1 MKKTSLLTLAA
12 VGMVTAI
19 SGIAWASS
27 PELRAVAA
35 EAIQGRNVEQIT
47 PLDQQRPQ
55 RLPDAGYY
63 TVPFTFGPSSQ
74 EEFNECLVV
83 DNTTSDKSF
92 RFDDS
97 NGVTSI
103 LGEWNSSAAMD
114 AYCYLPGVQLAAG
127 QYKFSM
133 EYKTKSDLEKFW
145 VKIGTSQTPE
155 GMTIDLIQKE
165 DYSNQTYVQEEVVF
179 TIPEDGIYYIGI
191 HKYSD
196 KGKWYTY
203 MRNFTIESQDPRK
216 PSAPE
221 IESLDFNGEDGVFT
235 VKAPTSSINGDALS
249 ENMTLHML
257 IDGNEVDGSPLTV
270 APGQSVSKNVNV
282 PRGTHTFSSYVE
294 MTVDGTLLTSSSA
307 SQDKKVTKLVTVPMA
322 VPVNM
327 PCDFDDFEYC
337 TVINV
342 DEGTQTWQTNNQ
354 AAPDTRE
361 CFQYYADWNAAA
373 NDWLIF
379 PQINFTETG
388 LYELTLDIATKYS
401 GESLEVYVADEPTV
415 EAMLSGQKVLDLDN
429 YMNAAW
435 VNHKGYFSVSTPGI
449 KYVGVLA
456 NSPANRTSLLISNLA
471 VVKGDDYKIADPQ
484 FGELSFDGS
493 DGTVP
498 VILPSEK
505 FTGEPLAPGTQVSAE
520 LYIDGEKEGETLT
533 GNAGSTVN
541 WTVNLPRGEHS
552 FMTKASYNTPNGVS
566 YSEEVTTSFKV
577 IRPSSFAYQLP
588 LDLDLT
594 GNEIFEDITVF
605 NILPSS
611 NTWTPSDQGL
621 SYKYDS
627 SNPADDWAITLPV
640 NIADAS
646 KTLEFTVNA
655 ATSSAHYNEKFSV
668 WIGTEPTVEGM
679 TTCILEEVDFAHTV
693 SDNGGPKAFT
703 GTFTVPAAGKYY
715 IGFHCTSEKN
725 MYTLYISELLLSYEG
740 QFDAIPATVENLAI
754 TPDPEGN
761 NSATVAFDM
770 PTLNAGGDALAATEL
785 TATITSPVETKTVT
799 ALPGAHVSQTV
810 AANAGLCHFS
820 VSVANADG
828 PSAAL
833 TANAF
838 IGLDTP
844 KTPHFT
850 AINVTEDGLG
860 VELQWDAVTEGVNGG
875 VINPSKLE
883 YRITPWNDYDED
895 WDYTRSIY
903 TSDTHCIFEVD
914 ADTPQDYITLG
925 IEAFQSASTNS
936 SVYERE
942 VVIGKPYNED
952 INETFEGG
960 GFVYGPVYTFT
971 NTPSNEPY
979 WRLADAST
987 VADGEDGKVLVGTAY
1002 ADNTDSGIMLPM
1014 ISTENK
1020 QSAVFSFTFLNDD
1033 NTPTVEAFVGTYGL
1047 DRIILDRVDTP
1058 ETAADGAW
1066 TTYSFAIPESYLLR
1080 PWIQPGIYV
1089 RFDNATDKGVIKGW
1103 NFTSV
1108 DKPNA
1113 IDGIADGAV
1122 RVNAVRGAI
1131 VITGAEGL
1139 DVTACDVAGRTLFSG
1154 SVDTNTLRIPAAAGV
1169 HTVLVNG
1176 KAFKVMVK

>member
-27 PELRAVAA
+27 PELRAAAA

-47 PLDQQRPQ
+47 PLDRQRPQ
-55 RLPDAGYY
+55 RLPEAGYY
-63 TVPFTFGPSSQ
+63 TVPFTFGPSSLDQ
-74 EEFNECLVV
+74 FNECLIV
-83 DNTTSDKSF
+83 DNTDYDRNYSYDLAEAAIKGEF
-92 RFDDS
+92 
-97 NGVTSI
+97 NG
-103 LGEWNSSAAMD
+103 SAPMD
-114 AYCYLPGVQLAAG
+114 AYCFLPGVQLTAG
-127 QYKFSM
+127 QYRFTV
-133 EYKTKSDLEKFW
+133 EYKTKSDEENFW
-145 VKIGTSQTPE
+145 IKIGNSRTSE
-155 GMTIDLIQKE
+155 GMTIDLVQKE
-165 DYSNQTYVQEEVVF
+165 NYCNQSYVTDEVVF
-179 TIPEDGIYYIGI
+179 NIAEDGIYYIGI
-191 HKYSD
+191 YKYS
-196 KGKWYTY
+196 GTNKWHTW
-203 MRNFTIESQDPRK
+203 MRNFTIESLDPRK

-221 IESLDFNGEDGVFT
+221 IESLDFSGEDGVFN
-235 VKAPTSSINGDALS
+235 VKAPSTTINGDALS
-249 ENMTLHML
+249 GNMTLHML
-257 IDGNEVDGSPLTV
+257 VDGNEVEGSPISAT
-270 APGQSVSKNVNV
+270 PGQSVSKNIHV
-282 PRGTHTFSSYVE
+282 PRGTHRFSTYVDI
-294 MTVDGTLLTSSSA
+294 TIDGTEFISAITSLE
-307 SQDKKVTKLVTVPMA
+307 KKVTKLVTVPMS

-337 TVINV
+337 TIINTV
-342 DEGTQTWQTNNQ
+342 EGSNTWRTNNE
-354 AAPDTRE
+354 AAPDKRE
-361 CFQYYADWNAAA
+361 CFQYYADWTNPAD
-373 NDWLIF
+373 DWVVF
-379 PQINFTETG
+379 PQIDFTQAG
-388 LYELTLDIATKYS
+388 LYELTLDVCTKYD
-401 GESLEVYVADEPTV
+401 GECFEVYVADEPTA
-415 EAMLSGQKVLDLDN
+415 EALLAGQKVLDFDN
-429 YMNAAW
+429 YQNAAW
-435 VNHKGYFSVSTPGI
+435 TKKKGYFSVATPGI

-456 NSPANRTSLLISNLA
+456 NSPTGRNTLLISNLA

-493 DGTVP
+493 NGTVP
-498 VILPSEK
+498 VILPSK
-505 FTGEPLAPGTQVSAE
+505 TFTGEDLAAGTQVSAD
-520 LYIDGEKEGETLT
+520 LYIDGRKEGETLT
-533 GNAGSTVN
+533 GNAGSVVS
-541 WTVNLPRGEHS
+541 WSVNLERGEHS
-552 FMTKASYNTPNGVS
+552 FMTKASYNTPDGVS
-566 YSEEVTTSFKV
+566 YSEEVTTAYKV
-577 IRPSSFAYQLP
+577 TRPASFAYELP
-588 LDLDLT
+588 VDMDFR
-594 GNEIFEDITVF
+594 GDVAFEDITVF
-605 NILPSS
+605 NVQPGSK
-611 NTWTPSDQGL
+611 TWIAGDQGL
-621 SYKYDS
+621 TYNYDT

-640 NIADAS
+640 NITDAS
-646 KTLEFTVNA
+646 KTLEFTVKA
-655 ATSSAHYNEKFSV
+655 STYSSTYKEKFSV
-668 WIGTEPTVEGM
+668 WIGTEPTIDGM
-679 TTCILEEVDFAHTV
+679 TACILDEVEFAHK
-693 SDNGGPKAFT
+693 SEDNGGPKVFT
-703 GTFTVPAAGKYY
+703 GTFTLPATGKYY
-715 IGFHCTSEKN
+715 VGFHCTSAKN
-725 MYTLYISELLLSYEG
+725 QYNLYIHDFSLAYEG
-740 QFDAIPATVENLAI
+740 QRAAIPAAVENLTV
-754 TPDPEGN
+754 TPDAEGN
-761 NSATVAFDM
+761 NSATVAFTM
-770 PTLNAGGDALAATEL
+770 PTLNAGGIELAASEL
-785 TATITSPVETKTVT
+785 TATVTSPTETKTVIGM
-799 ALPGAHVSQTV
+799 PGAAVSTSV
-810 AANAGLCHFS
+810 GAKAGNNNFT

-828 PSAAL
+828 SSAPVSA
-833 TANAF
+833 TAY

-883 YRITPWNDYDED
+883 YRITPWDDYDED

-952 INETFEGG
+952 FNETFEGG
-960 GFVYGPVYTFT
+960 DFVYGPVYTFT

-987 VADGEDGKVLVGTAY
+987 VADGEEGKVLVGTAY

-1139 DVTACDVAGRTLFSG
+1139 NVTACDVAGRTLFSG

-1176 KAFKVMVK
+1176 KAFKIMVK